1 MNTTKTILWS
11 ACAGMAMGAGFMYLL
26 DPDRGRRRRSLA
38 LERGGSVIRH
48 AGRKASKIVRDLENR
63 TRGLACSRQ
72 TEEAVD
78 DDVLVSRVR
87 SRLGRLT
94 MHPHRVDVTARDGVV
109 RLHGAVRREEYD
121 RLLSDICRVA
131 GVRRVE
137 NRLAEETQPTAR

>member
-11 ACAGMAMGAGFMYLL
+11 ACAGMALGAGFMYLL

-38 LERGGSVIRH
+38 LERGGSAIRH

-72 TEEAVD
+72 ATQNVD

-94 MHPHRVDVTARDGVV
+94 MHPHRVDVTARGGVV
-109 RLHGAVRREEYD
+109 TLGGTVRREEYD
-121 RLLSDICRVA
+121 RLLSDIRDVA

-137 NRLAEETQPTAR
+137 NRLAEETATTVR